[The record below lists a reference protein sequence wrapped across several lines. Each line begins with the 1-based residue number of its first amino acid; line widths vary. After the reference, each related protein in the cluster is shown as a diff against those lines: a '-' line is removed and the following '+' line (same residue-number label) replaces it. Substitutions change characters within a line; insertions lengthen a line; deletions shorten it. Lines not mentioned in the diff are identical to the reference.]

1 MPELYVVGSIYE
13 TLDGLHGTVT
23 LPDGRV
29 WILDRRRMAEAA
41 PDRESTY
48 RRMTIADVDV
58 LLELGVIDL
67 TCARNQV
74 ARVL

>member
-1 MPELYVVGSIYE
+1 MPDLYVVGSIHE

-29 WILDRRRMAEAA
+29 WLLDGRRMAEAA
-41 PDRESTY
+41 QDRDPTY

-58 LLELGVIDL
+58 LLGLGIIDQ